1 MELPPNARQYFAQQ
15 HIDAASKHLS
25 AIEENL
31 FKEGEENRRAFE
43 KFYNNLALFSGG
55 SIALSITYLGYL
67 KTLARPLVHEWLL
80 MASWVALF
88 LCLSFSLIYVL
99 VNLYYHHHYR
109 EREWALAR
117 QKKLEVEADEIQDV
131 GVANVRTPDE
141 LEAFRGPRRAAAKE
155 CSAIASRHKKLQ
167 DRYLVSWVW
176 AGRIARLG
184 FAVGIGS
191 LVVFAISNI

>member
-1 MELPPNARQYFAQQ
+1 MELPPHARQYFAQQ

-31 FKEGEENRRAFE
+31 FKEGEEDRRAFE

-109 EREWALAR
+109 E
-117 QKKLEVEADEIQDV
+117 
-131 GVANVRTPDE
+131 
-141 LEAFRGPRRAAAKE
+141 
-155 CSAIASRHKKLQ
+155 
-167 DRYLVSWVW
+167 
-176 AGRIARLG
+176 
-184 FAVGIGS
+184 
-191 LVVFAISNI
+191 